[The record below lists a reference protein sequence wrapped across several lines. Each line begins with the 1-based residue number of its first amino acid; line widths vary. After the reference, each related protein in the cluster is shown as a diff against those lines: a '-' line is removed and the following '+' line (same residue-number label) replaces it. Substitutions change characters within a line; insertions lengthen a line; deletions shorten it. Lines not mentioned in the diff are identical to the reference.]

1 MKPTTPRFPAKTVCP
16 RRVLLP
22 LSGTIEV
29 TIDDS
34 ESSKDAK
41 AQALSVARTFIDG
54 LATGT
59 IDDSLIDEWR
69 INVPNRSNRDGGG
82 IVIEEVPRLCGGPL
96 EVVTGRK
103 ALRCGKCG
111 KEAHPR
117 HRGAQCNRPIKAA
130 ATR

>member
-1 MKPTTPRFPAKTVCP
+1 MKPTRPRFPAKTVCP

-22 LSGTIEV
+22 ISGVIEITV
-29 TIDDS
+29 DDS
-34 ESSKDAK
+34 ESAKDAK
-41 AQALSVARTFIDG
+41 ANALAVARDFIET
-54 LATGT
+54 LTG
-59 IDDSLIDEWR
+59 DDSMIDEWR
-69 INVPNRSNRDGGG
+69 ISVPNRSNRDGGG

-96 EVVTGRK
+96 EVVTGRR

-130 ATR
+130 ASR

>member
-1 MKPTTPRFPAKTVCP
+1 MPISGVIEITV
-16 RRVLLP
+16 
-22 LSGTIEV
+22 
-29 TIDDS
+29 DDS
-34 ESSKDAK
+34 ESAKDAK
-41 AQALSVARTFIDG
+41 ANALAVARDFIET
-54 LATGT
+54 LTG
-59 IDDSLIDEWR
+59 DDSMIDEWR
-69 INVPNRSNRDGGG
+69 ISVPNRSNRDGGG

-130 ATR
+130 ASR